1 MRAEPDSTAPETPF
15 TVEQAG
21 AEPVPPDRRHG
32 RPWSLFTLWFGANV
46 QFATLS
52 VGALSTSVFGL
63 DLLPAVLAI
72 TLGTLLSSAL
82 VGLFSTRGPL
92 TGVLQLIQSR
102 GPFGRL
108 GNLPSAVFTVVNG
121 VGWCV
126 VDTLLGIFILRDLTG
141 MAFAPAL
148 LLMAAAQLA
157 IAVIGYRMIHYVE
170 RGLAVLLVAVFAVVS
185 VYGFGDAHAAAPAE
199 SFAGTSVAFPLV
211 VAVTAARVLGWSAYA
226 SDYSRYLPAT
236 AAPKRVFLAA
246 GGGSAVAGVWIGA
259 LGAAIGTAGTVDNPS
274 SMVSGLLPDAL
285 GTLVLLSLLLST
297 LASTVIDLYSGA
309 MAALVAGFAIPR
321 RVSVLV
327 VGGLGTGLSW
337 YAGHGDFA
345 QQLQDFLLMTGYW
358 LAPWTAVIVAAY
370 WWRERSAYDLRQL
383 YDDGHRF
390 GWGLPA
396 VLLALLTE
404 IPFMNQSF
412 YTGPLAAAHPAIGP
426 LGLLVGFVV
435 AGAAY
440 AGLGAWRP
448 VPVAA
453 AVEPRVPVVAAEQP
467 LSVRQST
474 LPDPMKEP
482 QCTTP
487 HPKTRSS

>member
-1 MRAEPDSTAPETPF
+1 MQTETLAGAEKSFGAEKPF
-15 TVEQAG
+15 GVERAG
-21 AEPVPPDRRHG
+21 AEPVPPDHRHG

-108 GNLPSAVFTVVNG
+108 GNLPSAAFTVVNG

-141 MAFAPAL
+141 MGFAPAL

-170 RGLAVLLVAVFAVVS
+170 RALAVLLVVVFAVVS
-185 VYGFGDAHAAAPAE
+185 VYGFGDAHAAAPVE
-199 SFAGTSVAFPLV
+199 PFDGTTAAFLLV
-211 VAVTAARVLGWSAYA
+211 VAVTAARVIGWSAYA
-226 SDYSRYLPAT
+226 SDYSRYLPA
-236 AAPKRVFLAA
+236 ASAPKRVFLAA
-246 GGGSAVAGVWIGA
+246 GGGGAVAGVWIGA
-259 LGAAIGTAGTVDNPS
+259 LGAAIGTAGALDNPS

-285 GTLVLLSLLLST
+285 GTVVLLSLLLST

-309 MAALVAGFAIPR
+309 MAALVAGFTIPR
-321 RVSVLV
+321 WVSVLV
-327 VGGLGTGLSW
+327 VGGLGTAISW

-345 QQLQDFLLMTGYW
+345 QQLQDFMLMTGYW
-358 LAPWTAVIVAAY
+358 LAPWAAVIVVAY
-370 WWRERSAYDLRQL
+370 WGRRRGTYDISRL
-383 YDDGHRF
+383 YDTGHRL
-390 GWGLPA
+390 GWGLPS
-396 VLLALLTE
+396 VLLALLAE

-412 YTGPLAAAHPAIGP
+412 YTGPLADAHPALGP
-426 LGLLVGFVV
+426 LGLFVGFVV

-440 AGLGAWRP
+440 GGLSAWRP
-448 VPVAA
+448 VRVVDAPG
-453 AVEPRVPVVAAEQP
+453 PRVPVIAE
-467 LSVRQST
+467 
-474 LPDPMKEP
+474 
-482 QCTTP
+482 
-487 HPKTRSS
+487 

>member
-1 MRAEPDSTAPETPF
+1 VRAEPSPAAPPPPVPDPAAAADPAKPF
-15 TVEQAG
+15 GVEQAG
-21 AEPVPPDRRHG
+21 AEPVPLDRRHG

-63 DLLPAVLAI
+63 DLLPAILAI
-72 TLGTLLSSAL
+72 AVGTLLSSAL

-108 GNLPSAVFTVVNG
+108 GNLPSAAFTVVNG

-141 MAFAPAL
+141 LGFGPAL
-148 LLMAAAQLA
+148 LIMAAGQLT
-157 IAVIGYRMIHYVE
+157 IAVLGYRMIHNVE

-185 VYGFGDAHAAAPAE
+185 VYGFGEAGADAPGEPSAGSTAA
-199 SFAGTSVAFPLV
+199 FLLV

-226 SDYSRYLPAT
+226 SDYSRYLPAL

-259 LGAAIGTAGTVDNPS
+259 LGAAIGTAGAVADPS
-274 SMVSGLLPDAL
+274 SMVSGLLPHAV
-285 GTLVLLSLLLST
+285 GTVVLLSLLLST

-309 MAALVAGFAIPR
+309 MAALVAGFTIPR
-321 RVSVLV
+321 WVSVLV

-358 LAPWTAVIVAAY
+358 LAPWTAVMVVAY
-370 WWRERSAYDLRQL
+370 WWRERGTYGIPRL
-383 YDDGHRF
+383 YDTGHRF
-390 GWGLPA
+390 GWGLPS
-396 VLLALLTE
+396 VLLALLVE
-404 IPFMNQSF
+404 VPFMNQSR
-412 YTGPLAAAHPAIGP
+412 YTGPLAGAHPVLGS
-426 LGLLVGFVV
+426 LGLFVGFAV
-435 AGAAY
+435 AGLVYAA
-440 AGLGAWRP
+440 LSAWRP
-448 VPVAA
+448 APFDIPEA
-453 AVEPRVPVVAAEQP
+453 RVPVVA
-467 LSVRQST
+467 
-474 LPDPMKEP
+474 
-482 QCTTP
+482 TTE
-487 HPKTRSS
+487 